1 LRKHPRIG
9 HALLLGMGLVI
20 LANSRPYEGF
30 AFGLPVAVAMLWWLM
45 GKRRPMLRLS
55 LTCVVLPLLVVL
67 MLGAL
72 ATGYY
77 YYRVTGELLHM
88 TYEVNRDTYATAP
101 YFIWQT
107 PRPEPTYHNIAMRKF
122 YRRELSDFE
131 RNRTFTGYFGR
142 AAEKLFFWWL
152 FYLGPLLTLP
162 LLASPWVLRQPKLRL
177 PVMICAAAAVSFAI
191 QTWTLPHY
199 FSPAVGALYIL
210 LVQGLRQ
217 LWHWRSRIGS
227 EMFGPALVRAIPVLA
242 CAMILLRVTAAAIH
256 APIEPAWPRG
266 DMERAGILG
275 QLEQQPGFQLV
286 IVHYE
291 PFHDPGR
298 EWVYNEANIDAAKV
312 VWARDMGKDANQELL
327 NYFHG
332 RKVWIVEPD
341 RPTPLLLPQSE

>member
-1 LRKHPRIG
+1 
-9 HALLLGMGLVI
+9 
-20 LANSRPYEGF
+20 
-30 AFGLPVAVAMLWWLM
+30 
-45 GKRRPMLRLS
+45 
-55 LTCVVLPLLVVL
+55 
-67 MLGAL
+67 
-72 ATGYY
+72 
-77 YYRVTGELLHM
+77 
-88 TYEVNRDTYATAP
+88 
-101 YFIWQT
+101 
-107 PRPEPTYHNIAMRKF
+107 MRKF